1 MVRKILND
9 AQWARIAP
17 ELPGK
22 KGDPG
27 KSGTDNR
34 LFVEAVLWV
43 ARTGSPWRDLPDD
56 FGKWSTVYTRYWR
69 WAQKDKCGSIF
80 KRLSEDADFEY
91 VMIDGTIVR
100 VHQHGAGARGGTQN
114 QAIGRSRGGLTT
126 KIAALVDALGNLVRF
141 TLLPG
146 QRHDIKSVDD
156 LLEGIDCDTFL
167 GDKAFDAK
175 ALRARLAQE
184 GIKAVIPQRKGAVE
198 LIDYDREKYKWR
210 HLVEN
215 FFCQIKAFRRIGT
228 RYEKT
233 DKGFA
238 AMIYLVATV
247 LWAK

>member
-1 MVRKILND
+1 MWRRRK
-9 AQWARIAP
+9 
-17 ELPGK
+17 
-22 KGDPG
+22 
-27 KSGTDNR
+27 
-34 LFVEAVLWV
+34 
-43 ARTGSPWRDLPDD
+43 
-56 FGKWSTVYTRYWR
+56 
-69 WAQKDKCGSIF
+69 
-80 KRLSEDADFEY
+80 
-91 VMIDGTIVR
+91 
-100 VHQHGAGARGGTQN
+100 GGTQN

-156 LLEGIDCDTFL
+156 LLEGIDCEAFL

-175 ALRARLAQE
+175 ALRARLAQD
-184 GIKAVIPQRKGAVE
+184 GIEAVIPQRKGAVG

-238 AMIYLVATV
+238 AMIYLAATV
-247 LWAK
+247 LWTK